1 MRWVILSVMV
11 VVLLV
16 WILFCA
22 VQIVRSGRDMA
33 VREDFIA
40 RVKCEKCG
48 TEYEVKAEE
57 FSGSHMVKSIST
69 FRSGIQNG
77 AFVHQRDYRYY
88 ARKFLCPQCGKK
100 HYAQVLNIRELNEK
114 MTRPALQIGIRWM
127 LIMVIGGVL
136 VMAVAG
142 IPLYFVDRA
151 AKQQAEEMRQQRY
164 EELWE
169 EYMGEE

>member
-1 MRWVILSVMV
+1 M
-11 VVLLV
+11 
-16 WILFCA
+16 
-22 VQIVRSGRDMA
+22 
-33 VREDFIA
+33 
-40 RVKCEKCG
+40 
-48 TEYEVKAEE
+48 
-57 FSGSHMVKSIST
+57 
-69 FRSGIQNG
+69 QNG